1 MNHSSTWTERLSTR
15 GGEIGR
21 LIASHDWSGTALGPI
36 EAWPAPLRTVV
47 KLILASPVP
56 QALMIGPAGVMI
68 YNEGYAQ
75 IAGSRNPQILGQPV
89 REAWPEAAEFNGSV
103 METVLGGTPLTFTD
117 RPFVLYRNGGPEDV
131 WFDLAYSPVV
141 DEEGERIGVLGVIT
155 ETTARIRA
163 QEELARSRERLA
175 FALNSAAMIGTW
187 DWHIG
192 SNLFFP
198 DARLAEL
205 FGSGPG
211 PSQDG
216 MPVEQYLE
224 AIHPDDLPRVR
235 EAFQQAMASK
245 EKYTSEYR
253 LRARDGGWRWVIARG
268 ECLYDH
274 EGKPARFPGA
284 IVDITELKESEEARS
299 ILLRELNHRVK
310 NIFAVV
316 SGLISMTARTS
327 ATPREMA
334 EALRGRLSALAAAHD
349 LIRSAVFG
357 ETEQAET
364 THLSDLLTRILA
376 PHLGRPDQVTLSG
389 PQISLGSTAATSL
402 ALVFHELA
410 TNAAK
415 YGALAED
422 GGDLTVEWT
431 ASASDVTLNW
441 SERRSAVMSEAPT
454 HRGFGSQ
461 LIEMSV
467 QRQLK
472 GAMTYDWSAA
482 GLRVSLTA
490 PTQQLTR

>member
-1 MNHSSTWTERLSTR
+1 MTHHSTWTERLSTR

-21 LIASHDWSGTALGPI
+21 LIAAHDWSATPLGPI
-36 EAWPAPLRTVV
+36 EDWSATVKTLV
-47 KLILASPVP
+47 KLILAAPIP
-56 QALMIGPAGVMI
+56 QTLMLGPTGLMI

-75 IAGSRNPQILGQPV
+75 IAGSRHPQIIGQPV
-89 REAWPEAAEFNGSV
+89 GQAWPEAADFNVS
-103 METVLGGTPLTFTD
+103 MLETVLGGTPLTFTD
-117 RPFVLYRNGGPEDV
+117 QPFVLYRNGGPEDV

-141 DEEGERIGVLGVIT
+141 DEEGERIGVLGVVM
-155 ETTARIRA
+155 ETTTRVRA
-163 QEELARSRERLA
+163 QRELARSRERLA
-175 FALNSAAMIGTW
+175 FALNSAGMIGTW

-198 DARLAEL
+198 DPRLAEL
-205 FGSGPG
+205 FGTGPG
-211 PSQDG
+211 SSEAG
-216 MPVEQYLE
+216 IPVEQYLE
-224 AIHPDDLPRVR
+224 AIHPEDLPRVR
-235 EAFQQAMASK
+235 DAFREAMDSK

-253 LRARDGGWRWVIARG
+253 LKARDGGWRWVIARG

-274 EGKPARFPGA
+274 EGRPARFPGA

-389 PQISLGSTAATSL
+389 PQITLGSSAATSL

-422 GGDLTVEWT
+422 GGELTVEWT
-431 ASASDVTLNW
+431 ASASDVTLSWN
-441 SERRSAVMSEAPT
+441 ETLRSLTGEAPT

-472 GAMTYDWSAA
+472 GAMTYDWSTA